1 MSVQGKAMWS
11 LTSRRVKRIS
21 GPEKSRLSD
30 GNDFFNSIGQKA
42 TSPMIWALVLFA
54 AARNRRQTT
63 RALDFFGA
71 HYRHHSPDRGL
82 YL

>member
-1 MSVQGKAMWS
+1 MSVQGKALWS

-21 GPEKSRLSD
+21 GPEKSRLPD

-54 AARNRRQTT
+54 AARNSRQTT